1 MVKIELYFDW
11 EEDAPRYLNC
21 LPFLG
26 QGIEVREM
34 GGFFMSVG
42 LRLRHGRSTRGA
54 RGRGVQGGP
63 GGLHPP
69 LEPREAS
76 EE

>member
-34 GGFFMSVG
+34 GGFFMSVS

-54 RGRGVQGGP
+54 RAEMFERGSATNLSP
-63 GGLHPP
+63 GFLAFPP
-69 LEPREAS
+69 RL
-76 EE
+76 